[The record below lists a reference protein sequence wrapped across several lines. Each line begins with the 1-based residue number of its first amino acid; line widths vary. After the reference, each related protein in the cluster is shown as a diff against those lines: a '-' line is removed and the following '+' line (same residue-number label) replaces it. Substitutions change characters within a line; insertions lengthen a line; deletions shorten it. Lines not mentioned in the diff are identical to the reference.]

1 MFKWIKASS
10 LLVVIAAMFIGWYVI
25 NPTNASANGIST
37 NWIIGTWHNKHYT
50 FKITHKKIFV
60 KNRYT
65 DKIRHYKI
73 HFFVDTTDVGYIST
87 AKGINHGF
95 AVEGVNNKLH
105 IFRYN
110 HFPPSAENWIWL
122 KK

>member
-10 LLVVIAAMFIGWYVI
+10 LLVVIAVMFIGWYVI
-25 NPTNASANGIST
+25 NPTNASANGVST
-37 NWIIGTWHNKHYT
+37 WIIGTWHNKHYT

-73 HFFVDTTDVGYIST
+73 HSFVDTTDVGYIST

-110 HFPPSAENWIWL
+110 NFPPSAKNWIWL